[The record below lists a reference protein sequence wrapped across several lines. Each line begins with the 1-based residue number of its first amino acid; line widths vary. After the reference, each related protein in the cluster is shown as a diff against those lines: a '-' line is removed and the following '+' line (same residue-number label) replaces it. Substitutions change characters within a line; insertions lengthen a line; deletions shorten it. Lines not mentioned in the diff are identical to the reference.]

1 MTYRAERQQTPSQ
14 PFYMTYLLK
23 NFICWT
29 YVPLESNSQ
38 KFTISYLVLSSP
50 FFPVLL
56 HPSVALTTNL
66 LNLKSWGPSHWRPW
80 HDPHQRLHI
89 YNQANLKKI
98 RIPDHKVTQGKE
110 YDLSNC
116 PVNWM
121 WLYKWFCKYLQN
133 SCWC

>member
-1 MTYRAERQQTPSQ
+1 MTYRTERQQTPSW

-29 YVPLESNSQ
+29 YVPLELNSQ

-50 FFPVLL
+50 FCPVLL
-56 HPSVALTTNL
+56 HPSVSSTHNKLVKPKILRT
-66 LNLKSWGPSHWRPW
+66 SHWRPW
-80 HDPHQRLHI
+80 HDPRLLHI
-89 YNQANLKKI
+89 YNQVNLNKI
-98 RIPDHKVTQGKE
+98 KIHDHKVTQGKE

-133 SCWC
+133 SWWC